1 MSQPLYSPLVA
12 RAFELAARWHVGQVR
27 KNPVE
32 QIPYIAHPA
41 LVGFLL
47 QRAGYDDE
55 TIAAGI
61 LHDVLEDCD
70 VTTEELTTSMTPRVT
85 ELVAAV
91 TEQPQ
96 EVEWEER
103 KAAYRKALESAP
115 VEAVAIAA
123 ADHLCNIR
131 DIVESTKSNVDV
143 WAMFFAKKAQR
154 LVHEEAVL
162 RIVESRME
170 GQLVEELR
178 DAISL
183 LRQLPD

>member
-1 MSQPLYSPLVA
+1 MSQLLYPPLVV
-12 RAFELAARWHVGQVR
+12 RALELASRWHVGQVR
-27 KNPVE
+27 KNPIE

-41 LVGFLL
+41 LVGFVL

-61 LHDVLEDCD
+61 LHDVLEDCGVSHD
-70 VTTEELTTSMTPRVT
+70 ELASLMTLRVA
-85 ELVAAV
+85 ELVTAV
-91 TEQPQ
+91 TEEPR

-103 KAAYRKALESAP
+103 KAAYRTLLETAP

-131 DIVESTKSNVDV
+131 DIVESSKGDVDV

-154 LVHEEAVL
+154 LAHEEAVL
-162 RIVESRME
+162 RIIETRMKGE
-170 GQLVEELR
+170 LVEELR
-178 DAISL
+178 KAIDL
-183 LRQLPD
+183 LRKLPD